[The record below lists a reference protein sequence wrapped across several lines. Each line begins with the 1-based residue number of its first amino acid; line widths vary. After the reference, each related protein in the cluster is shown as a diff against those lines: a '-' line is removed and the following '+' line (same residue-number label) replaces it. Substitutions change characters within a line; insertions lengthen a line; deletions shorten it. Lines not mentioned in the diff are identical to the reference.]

1 MKFPI
6 IGAVILTVISTLA
19 QAQVKPQDN
28 MPPGARAEIDSQ
40 ARTVP
45 GTVTSPNQENAAIA
59 KVEAAGKNPNPRP
72 RIPEVEAPGGPATSE
87 NNRGTR

>member
-1 MKFPI
+1 MKFHIFGAI
-6 IGAVILTVISTLA
+6 IVTVIPTLA
-19 QAQVKPQDN
+19 QAQVQPQDN

-59 KVEAAGKNPNPRP
+59 KVEAAGKNPNPGP
-72 RIPEVEAPGGPATSE
+72 RVPEVAAPGGPATSE
-87 NNRGTR
+87 NNRGAR